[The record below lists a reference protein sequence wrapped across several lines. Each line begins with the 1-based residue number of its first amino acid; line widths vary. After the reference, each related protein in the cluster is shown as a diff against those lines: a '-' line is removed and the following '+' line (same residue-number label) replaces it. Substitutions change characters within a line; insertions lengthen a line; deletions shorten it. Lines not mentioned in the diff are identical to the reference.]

1 MSRLKSKEKAYRRLA
16 KKIKR
21 LVAAPAG
28 QKGAARRSQWSTTTY
43 PDQGMILLE
52 GPRQPEEEILK
63 AALKEKYEDCLLPE
77 SPDGESKQTFV
88 RLTF

>member
-1 MSRLKSKEKAYRRLA
+1 MSRLKTKEKAYKRLA
-16 KKIKR
+16 QKIKR
-21 LVAAPAG
+21 VVAGPVG
-28 QKGAARRSQWSTTTY
+28 KNRAARRRQWSTTTY

-52 GPRQPEEEILK
+52 GPRQPEEEELK
-63 AALKEKYEDCLLPE
+63 AALKEKYEDRLLPG